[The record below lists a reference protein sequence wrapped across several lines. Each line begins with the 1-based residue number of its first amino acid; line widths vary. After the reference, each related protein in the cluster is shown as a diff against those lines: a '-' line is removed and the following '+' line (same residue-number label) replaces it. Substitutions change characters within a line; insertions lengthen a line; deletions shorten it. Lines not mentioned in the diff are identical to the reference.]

1 MKLGVYIPTTPPI
14 EKGGNM
20 MKIASSPII
29 LVILALIM
37 ALLEGRVFV
46 WTL

>member
-1 MKLGVYIPTTPPI
+1 MMNKLTS
-14 EKGGNM
+14 N
-20 MKIASSPII
+20 PII

-37 ALLEGRVFV
+37 ALLEGSVFV